1 MTAPIADAPD
11 DQRLTVR
18 FPRHDVL
25 QYRVSRAL
33 APQITS
39 DLRACCTDALVVL
52 DNGPVEALGRTPSE
66 SLWRWT

>member
-11 DQRLTVR
+11 DQRLIVI
-18 FPRHDVL
+18 FPEHDVR

-39 DLRACCTDALVVL
+39 DLKKCCPSAVVVL
-52 DNGPVEALGRTPSE
+52 DSGPVEGLRRTPSE
-66 SLWRWT
+66 LLWR